1 MIRSWLKNF
10 FKYDY
15 VDSEN
20 IYLVDESIDRKY
32 NLADVIFNMS
42 ARIDEL
48 EEQVIDLEMRV
59 DNITRG
65 EYNLKSF
72 SLGE

>member
-15 VDSEN
+15 VDSES